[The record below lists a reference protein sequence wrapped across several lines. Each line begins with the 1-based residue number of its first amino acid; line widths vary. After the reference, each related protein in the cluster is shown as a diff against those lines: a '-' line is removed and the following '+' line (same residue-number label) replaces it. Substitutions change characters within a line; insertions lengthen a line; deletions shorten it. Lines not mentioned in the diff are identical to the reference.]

1 MYSSSSVNQLLFFL
15 FRDGEDLTADDY
27 QLFEALGRS
36 CLAQGDSG
44 LLLKCLQDARN
55 QDIVRS
61 MGHVLLVPLV
71 HRVVK
76 KETSVDHCQAAVAHL
91 TTTCSPDHLVPVFL
105 QLIEDID
112 PGAIS
117 ETIVVIVPH
126 LLTGLLR
133 LQEGQAPA
141 VGSVL
146 SSLHRQM
153 ARLPVPYAG
162 QQEEA
167 DAYGLGRC
175 CTSLAAFTKTLV
187 DEVKR
192 KDGNCDSELKTELL
206 KFCMRSLKE
215 PLLEAELT
223 RDRKSSLWLFAAE
236 IMVTLPALQQTL
248 SDILFFSSVRKS
260 PLTAY
265 GESRACLAYLLFVQL
280 IAMETFPAVYSPQFV
295 LQCNMDSV
303 AELLS
308 SKKESH
314 LLKGLELYERN
325 LESLEDDSLPSGLL
339 ELKSFY
345 SVSQNLQ
352 QLLAECPIRR
362 LREPGLHVLQLFINK
377 LDVEAKHKFFRCM
390 LKTSSHPGV
399 NGFIVKNIRNQVQ
412 YLLQLADTNRWF
424 LGEEFVPL
432 LELLLRL
439 PQAAETDLLHNMDQ
453 IMESLNLLRYL
464 LIRDKETR
472 ISVELWSR
480 LSRIK
485 DQYVKTLRVCL
496 SVSRTYYSSELKA
509 LREKQKLK
517 AREARASSRP
527 LRIIPV
533 RQDKVSSSPPEVQN
547 QVLQSAL
554 VTFDLMESL
563 IIRIEELTEE
573 KLKISNH

>member
-1 MYSSSSVNQLLFFL
+1 MAVFHDKLCRAWGALGQTGELRKVIIGFPVQAEETLVMKEDQLNDVVQRWLLFFL

-55 QDIVRS
+55 Q
-61 MGHVLLVPLV
+61 
-71 HRVVK
+71 
-76 KETSVDHCQAAVAHL
+76 
-91 TTTCSPDHLVPVFL
+91 TCSPDHLVPVFL

-472 ISVELWSR
+472 ISLWSR

-517 AREARASSRP
+517 
-527 LRIIPV
+527 
-533 RQDKVSSSPPEVQN
+533 
-547 QVLQSAL
+547 VLQSAL